1 MTIDALVELLQL
13 ALYLALMLSALPLA
27 VSLLTGIF
35 VSLLQNVL
43 QIQESTLSFAPK
55 MAAVGISLFI
65 LGPMM
70 GRELA
75 EFTRQLLALAA
86 R

>member
-13 ALYLALMLSALPLA
+13 ALYLALVLSALPLA